1 MLVYGLTGGIAC
13 GKSTVANR
21 LRSLGAELVDADLL
35 AREVVCPGSKAL
47 EEIAQHFGEQY
58 LQADGELNRSAL
70 GELIFGDA
78 DARAEL
84 NAIIHPKIAQA
95 SQAALE
101 RIRTTGAA
109 IAIYEAPLLVENGLH
124 KTMDGLIV
132 VSLPV
137 DIQRLRLQQRDGID
151 AAAAEQRIASQL
163 PLADKL
169 ALADYV
175 IDNSR
180 SVDATEKQ
188 VDAIWQLL
196 NDQIALGV

>member
-1 MLVYGLTGGIAC
+1 M
-13 GKSTVANR
+13 
-21 LRSLGAELVDADLL
+21 DADLL
-35 AREVVCPGSKAL
+35 AREVVQPGSPAL
-47 EEIAQHFGEQY
+47 EEIAQHFGGQF
-58 LQADGELNRSAL
+58 LHADGELNRSAL

-78 DARAEL
+78 DARAKL
-84 NAIIHPKIAQA
+84 NAIIHPRIAQA
-95 SQAALE
+95 SQASLE
-101 RIRTTGAA
+101 SIRTTGAA
-109 IAIYEAPLLVENGLH
+109 IAIYEAPLLVENGLY

-137 DIQRLRLQQRDGID
+137 GIQRLRLQQRDGID

-163 PLADKL
+163 PLADKI

>member
-101 RIRTTGAA
+101 SIRTKGAA